1 MHSIKQE
8 LSYKGAPMP
17 KYAIVITADAR
28 YLPGY
33 NGQINAVKYY
43 GFDDKVEIH
52 LVHTIPEKDGY
63 IAEIC
68 DKFPNV
74 VATRIEDLR
83 KEYGKKY
90 NDMPGEKRTKSVMK
104 FWRWWYPVERLADYD
119 AICVMDADR
128 QIVNDMTPYFDV
140 CAKSNMILLAKND
153 YSDAEYF
160 SYDDA
165 RAMRAEPPLY
175 SNPYFITG
183 KRLVDIFPLIP
194 EYAMNPKK
202 YHPAYGRETTGDM
215 HPVNLTS
222 QFARSFSAD
231 IWCWT

>member
-1 MHSIKQE
+1 MSK
-8 LSYKGAPMP
+8 P

-33 NGQINAVKYY
+33 NGQINAVRYY

-52 LVHTIPEKDGY
+52 L
-63 IAEIC
+63 

-90 NDMPGEKRTKSVMK
+90 NDKPGGKRTKSIMK
-104 FWRWWYPVERLADYD
+104 WWRWWYPVERLVDYD
-119 AICVMDADR
+119 AICVLDADR

-140 CAKSNMILLAKND
+140 CARSDMILLAKND
-153 YSDAEYF
+153 FSEAETF

-165 RAMRAEPPLY
+165 RAMQAEPPIY

-194 EYAMNPKK
+194 EYAMNARK
-202 YHPAYGRETTGDM
+202 YYPDARRPETGDM
-215 HPVNLTS
+215 HPVNLTLLHTGMIK
-222 QFARSFSAD
+222 D
-231 IWCWT
+231 VLP